1 MRQGSSS
8 HAHVARRG
16 CTHITST
23 KLIAQVSKEQKGAD
37 QMILIAPNCRS
48 AADTKAMQRLAEH
61 LKRSCDAANVKVIPN
76 TYTRL

>member
-1 MRQGSSS
+1 M
-8 HAHVARRG
+8 
-16 CTHITST
+16 TST
-23 KLIAQVSKEQKGAD
+23 NLVQVSKEQKGAD